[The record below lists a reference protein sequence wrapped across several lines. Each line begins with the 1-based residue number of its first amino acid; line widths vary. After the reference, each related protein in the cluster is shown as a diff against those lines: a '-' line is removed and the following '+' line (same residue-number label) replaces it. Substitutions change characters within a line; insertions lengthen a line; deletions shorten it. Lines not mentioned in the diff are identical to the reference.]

1 MCSNMI
7 ETKVTYVR
15 ACFLYKNWILE
26 FLEVSIGCFH
36 TFKKYFNNVINPLWV
51 SMIGWKGD
59 LTIDRII
66 RNCDRFYTGTPFFFL
81 EICRAHPFDQTKG
94 CQNVYKSTFWKIE
107 F

>member
-66 RNCDRFYTGTPFFFL
+66 RNCDRFYTGIKQHHFFFGNL
-81 EICRAHPFDQTKG
+81 
-94 CQNVYKSTFWKIE
+94 
-107 F
+107 